1 VGHGRSL
8 PEGRTSDRG
17 LTDSFSATAD
27 WRSYDTIADAY
38 GRIWAARFEAV
49 ASQLL
54 AVAPP
59 LEASRLLDLGAGIGA
74 VASALGGKA
83 RSLRTIVGCDLSLA
97 MLSHARHRLPDLRL
111 TVADVVRLPFRDA
124 SFDVATANCVLSHL
138 AAHRQCLA
146 EVVRV
151 LARPG
156 AFATS
161 SWGPSTDPYAAAWR
175 QLVEAAVG
183 VDAAQRAADTV
194 VPSEGYFSSPENLR
208 RALIEAG
215 FTTARVVPAELA
227 HDCSVDEYL
236 ADREL
241 GASGRFGRHAL
252 GDPEW
257 QLFLGRARD
266 EFVRRFGDRV
276 SYSRPL
282 VLAVATVG

>member
-1 VGHGRSL
+1 MV
-8 PEGRTSDRG
+8 
-17 LTDSFSATAD
+17 D

-49 ASQLL
+49 ARHLL

-59 LEASRLLDLGAGIGA
+59 LEGSRLLDLGTGIGA

-97 MLSHARHRLPDLRL
+97 MLSQARHRLPDLRL
-111 TVADVVRLPFRDA
+111 AVADVVRLPFRDA

-138 AAHRQCLA
+138 TDYSRGLA

-156 AFATS
+156 GFAAS
-161 SWGPSTDPYAAAWR
+161 SWGPSTDPYAAAWK
-175 QLVEAAVG
+175 QLLEAAVG
-183 VDAAQRAADTV
+183 SDTAQRMADTV
-194 VPSEGYFSSPENLR
+194 VPSEAYFSSPENVKS
-208 RALIEAG
+208 ALLAAG
-215 FTTARVVPAELA
+215 FTTARVVSTELA

-252 GDPEW
+252 GDAEW
-257 QLFLGRARD
+257 RRFLVTARD

-276 SYSRPL
+276 SYSRPI
-282 VLAVATVG
+282 VLAVGTLD

>member
-1 VGHGRSL
+1 VGHGRSQ
-8 PEGRTSDRG
+8 PAGRASDRR
-17 LTDSFSATAD
+17 LTDFAAMAD
-27 WRSYDTIADAY
+27 WRSYDTIANAY
-38 GRIWAARFEAV
+38 ERIWAARFEAV
-49 ASQLL
+49 ARQLL

-59 LEASRLLDLGAGIGA
+59 VDGSRLLDLGTGIGA

-83 RSLRTIVGCDLSLA
+83 RRLRTIVGCDLSLA
-97 MLSHARHRLPDLRL
+97 MLSRARHRLPDLRL
-111 TVADVVRLPFRDA
+111 AVADVVRLPFRDA

-138 AAHRQCLA
+138 TDYSRGLA

-156 AFATS
+156 GFAAS
-161 SWGPSTDPYAAAWR
+161 SWGPSTDPYAAAWK
-175 QLVEAAVG
+175 QLLEAAVG
-183 VDAAQRAADTV
+183 ADTAQRTADTV
-194 VPSEGYFSSPENLR
+194 VPSEAYFSSPENAKS
-208 RALIEAG
+208 ALLAAG
-215 FTTARVVPAELA
+215 FTTARAESAELA

-252 GDPEW
+252 GDAEW
-257 QLFLGRARD
+257 RRFLVTARD

-282 VLAVATVG
+282 VLTVGTLG

>member
-1 VGHGRSL
+1 MGHGGSE
-8 PEGRTSDRG
+8 PEGRASDRR
-17 LTDSFSATAD
+17 LTDSFAAMAD

-38 GRIWAARFEAV
+38 ERIWAARFEAV
-49 ASQLL
+49 ARQLL

-59 LEASRLLDLGAGIGA
+59 VEGSRLLDLGTGIGA

-97 MLSHARHRLPDLRL
+97 MLSRARYRLPDLRL
-111 TVADVVRLPFRDA
+111 VVADVVRLPFRDA
-124 SFDVATANCVLSHL
+124 AFDMATANCVLSHL
-138 AAHRQCLA
+138 ADYHRGLA

-161 SWGPSTDPYAAAWR
+161 SWGPSTDPYAAAWK
-175 QLVEAAVG
+175 QLLEAAVG
-183 VDAAQRAADTV
+183 ADTAQRTADTV
-194 VPSEGYFSSPENLR
+194 VPSEGYFSSRENV
-208 RALIEAG
+208 RAALLDAG
-215 FTTARVVPAELA
+215 FTTARAVSAELA

-252 GDPEW
+252 GDPGW
-257 QLFLGRARD
+257 RRFLGTARD

-282 VLAVATVG
+282 VLAVGTLG